1 MLDFEGSSL
10 RVDLY
15 IYHSDLSVIITN
27 TCKYS
32 KKKLP
37 VRAIIFCHF
46 VEPDPTLLLLVE
58 LFSKLD
64 EGLSIF
70 GTGEF
75 IVLVYINERMF

>member
-15 IYHSDLSVIITN
+15 TYHFDDLNVIINNKSTF
-27 TCKYS
+27 S
-32 KKKLP
+32 QLP

-46 VEPDPTLLLLVE
+46 VETDPTLLLLVE

>member
-1 MLDFEGSSL
+1 MLDFEESSL

-15 IYHSDLSVIITN
+15 IYHSEDLNVIIN
-27 TCKYS
+27 NKCIFS
-32 KKKLP
+32 QLP

-46 VEPDPTLLLLVE
+46 VETDPTLLLLVE

-75 IVLVYINERMF
+75 IALVYINERMF